1 MWVFIDIILNK
12 VNFVKLILVDNELK
26 KVIFFISKKKV
37 IYVKNLLIQSSKI

>member
-26 KVIFFISKKKV
+26 KSDFFYKQKKSD
-37 IYVKNLLIQSSKI
+37 LR